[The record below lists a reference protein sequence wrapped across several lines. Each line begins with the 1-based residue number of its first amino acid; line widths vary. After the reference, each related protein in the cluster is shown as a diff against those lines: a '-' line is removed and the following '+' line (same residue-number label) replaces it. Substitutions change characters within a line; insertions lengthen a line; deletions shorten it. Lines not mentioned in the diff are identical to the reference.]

1 MLAALGETG
10 MSPPTPDASP
20 ALASPAHELMRTKLK
35 TMLAYPFDCTLTL
48 EAYEQVAT
56 AAAPA
61 RLLALSA
68 CLALLPAVCFSVR
81 SLE

>member
-1 MLAALGETG
+1 
-10 MSPPTPDASP
+10 
-20 ALASPAHELMRTKLK
+20 MRTKLK

-56 AAAPA
+56 ATAPA

-68 CLALLPAVCFSVR
+68 CLALLPAVYFSVR
-81 SLE
+81 SLEQMSSDTGRPGRVRRDR